1 MIKELNHND
10 PAVAQ
15 LIVGLQKRSY
25 QLEAD
30 ILGVTSLPPFD
41 EGEVEVQSS
50 EENFIGYVSE
60 EKVYGFASYEKL
72 FEGYLI
78 TRLGVD
84 PDHLRKGIGTSML
97 NYFEERAMYPL
108 EIMTGKDNIPAVR
121 LYEKHGFEAVAY
133 AETEEGIWLV
143 KLRKEK

>member
-1 MIKELNHND
+1 MIKLLKHSN

-15 LIVGLQKRSY
+15 LIHDLQQRSY

-30 ILGVTSLPPFD
+30 ILGVTSLPPLN
-41 EGEVEVQSS
+41 EGDVEIQNS

-60 EKVYGFASYEKL
+60 EKVYGFASYEQL
-72 FEGYLI
+72 DEGYLI

-84 PDHLRKGIGTSML
+84 PEHLRKGIGSSML
-97 NYFEERAMYPL
+97 NYFEERSMFPL

-133 AETEEGIWLV
+133 AEAEEGIWLV
-143 KLRKEK
+143 KLRREK

>member
-1 MIKELNHND
+1 MIKLLNHHD

-15 LIVGLQKRSY
+15 LIGNLQQRSY

-30 ILGVTSLPPFD
+30 ILGVTSLPPFND
-41 EGEVEVQSS
+41 GDVELKNS
-50 EENFIGYVSE
+50 EEHFIGYVSE
-60 EKVYGFASYEKL
+60 EKVYGFASYEEL
-72 FEGYLI
+72 GEGYLI

-97 NYFEERAMYPL
+97 KYFEERAMYPL